1 MAPFAAAPLLH
12 PRHGY
17 TKASRMTHV
26 DRERVMDSRWGL
38 GWGLLSGLLDT
49 TSGVL
54 EVPAGGWPLTKI
66 LALFILWASVS
77 TSLQDEDK

>member
-1 MAPFAAAPLLH
+1 MVLLLSCIH
-12 PRHGY
+12 D
-17 TKASRMTHV
+17 TVNTEASHTTHIDLSWV
-26 DRERVMDSRWGL
+26 VDSRWGL
-38 GWGLLSGLLDT
+38 GWGLLSWLLDT

-54 EVPAGGWPLTKI
+54 EVPAVGWPLAEV